1 MLLTMCDRCA
11 EKMDA
16 DRYPENGY
24 FLTEQWG
31 SRRPGRCA
39 QCGREVEVA
48 QYEAESK
55 AVIAMRRAIARQQE
69 SPGKDTRAH
78 WRKPWREGMTD

>member
-39 QCGREVEVA
+39 QCGREAEVA

-78 WRKPWREGMTD
+78 WREPWRGEWAD